1 MSRVL
6 VRCRLCLA
14 VCCMLGLWSGAAQAV
29 GFDPRL
35 MLHKADLLLQEGNV
49 IEAAAVYDQVY
60 SLSDDPDVKA
70 LALVRQAH
78 LLALS
83 GADKNR
89 ALELYDQ
96 AIHEFP
102 DSLNLAGA
110 YFNSGMLMYELG
122 RSAQA
127 LARFENFLERFPE
140 ADRRDT
146 ALFMLELLHSEPLPP
161 AEKVRF
167 EQEPV
172 VRVLLAQSSSV
183 VLDTPQGAHL
193 LLQEGGYESIF
204 ATRLE
209 FTVGRGGI
217 TWEGR
222 AFGGALTVLPE
233 GGGFQWQ
240 GQYYPGEA
248 SLVLQRGELLGIN
261 RLPMESYLRG
271 VVPAEMPETFPLEA
285 LKAQAVAARTY
296 ACALLGQ
303 SRAKPYDLKASKLSQ
318 VYRGVRASNEKI
330 RRAVDETAG
339 EMLVYQDRLIVS
351 YFHAHSGGVVEDD
364 REVWDGDASYYRSFE
379 DPFSLQAKDMSWSLE
394 LDGQELAG
402 RLRAYGLDL
411 GQVRDV
417 RIVSRTGSGRV
428 RDLHLATASGGVDVK
443 ALLLRKALGYGKM
456 KSTLFDV
463 SKSGRRFVFTGQGFG
478 HGVGMSQWGAQ
489 AMARQGHDYRAI
501 LEHYYLGVALEK
513 LY

>member
-6 VRCRLCLA
+6 AHCRLCLA
-14 VCCMLGLWSGAAQAV
+14 VCCVLGLWSGAAQAV
-29 GFDPRL
+29 GFDPKL

-49 IEAAAVYDQVY
+49 IEAAAVYGQVY

-78 LLALS
+78 LLALA
-83 GADKNR
+83 GADKKR

-96 AIHEFP
+96 TIHEFP
-102 DSLNLAGA
+102 ESPNLASA
-110 YFNSGMLMYELG
+110 YFNSGMLLYELG
-122 RSAQA
+122 RPAQA
-127 LARFENFLERFPE
+127 MMRFETFLKRFPE
-140 ADRRDT
+140 AGQRDT
-146 ALFMLELLHSEPLPP
+146 ARFMLELLHSEPLPP

-172 VRVLLAQSSSV
+172 VRVLLAQASSV
-183 VLDTPQGAHL
+183 VLEVPQGAHL
-193 LLQEGGYESIF
+193 LFQEGGYESAIT
-204 ATRLE
+204 TRLE

-248 SLVLQRGELLGIN
+248 SLVLQRGELLCIN

-271 VVPAEMPETFPLEA
+271 VVPAEMPETFALEA

-303 SRAKPYDLKASKLSQ
+303 SRAKSYDLKASKLSQ
-318 VYRGVRASNEKI
+318 VYRGVRAGNERI

-364 REVWDGDASYYRSFE
+364 REVWNGDAPYYRSFE
-379 DPFSLQAKDMSWSLE
+379 DPYSLQAKDMSWSLE
-394 LDGQELAG
+394 LDGPELAR
-402 RLRAYGLDL
+402 RLRPYGLEL

-417 RIVSRTGSGRV
+417 RIVSRTGSGRAK
-428 RDLHLATASGGVDVK
+428 DLHLATASGGVEVK

-463 SKSGRRFVFTGQGFG
+463 GKTGGRFVFTGQGFG

-489 AMARQGHDYRAI
+489 AMARQGRDYRAI
-501 LEHYYLGVALEK
+501 LEHYYLGVTLEK